1 MFDSKN
7 ANLIVWVLSAWLA
20 MVETACGQEASGTE
34 QAEPDSGRPLPRAV
48 FIDLPQPVI
57 DDQDPVFPALDRS
70 TAASTNAPS
79 EQQEQTLLEYRD
91 LIERTENAGGAWSL
105 IWSNS
110 WRRSETCSRARVTIL
125 LR

>member
-20 MVETACGQEASGTE
+20 LVETVCGQDASSTE

-48 FIDLPQPVI
+48 FIDLPQPII

-70 TAASTNAPS
+70 TAASMHAPS
-79 EQQEQTLLEYRD
+79 DQNLLTEQFVVANFPGRLSSQHEQTRCL
-91 LIERTENAGGAWSL
+91 
-105 IWSNS
+105 
-110 WRRSETCSRARVTIL
+110 
-125 LR
+125 